1 MLGGWRAKVKKIRRC
16 LGFLERDESQ
26 ERSEAV
32 RSTVVQVDARGH
44 RALSLDAVIER
55 DTKDG
60 RHAVSSPSA
69 SFSVTLRVEISN
81 SRLVGAITT
90 VLTDAGGAITAL
102 DTVESRGDRLV
113 VDVTCNAINED
124 HAAKLRASVEAID
137 GATVRAMS
145 DRTLLLHLGGV
156 LATESKVPLKTRDD
170 LSMAYTPGVARVSLA
185 IARERGAARN
195 LTIKRNSVAV
205 VTDGSAVLGL
215 GNLGPEA
222 ALPVMEG
229 KAVLFKRFGGVDA
242 WPVCLAS
249 QNVDEI
255 VQAVR
260 MIAPVFGG
268 INLEDISAPRC
279 FEVERRLRELLDI
292 PVFHDDQHGTA
303 IVVLAALLNALRVV
317 GKSLSEAKVVV
328 LGVGAAGV
336 AIAKLLIDE
345 GVGNLIAVDRDGI
358 LDPSGTHLDESRL
371 WVAEHSNPTGEKGD
385 LRRALQGADVVIGV
399 SGPNLITE
407 NDLRM
412 MATDP
417 IVFALANPDPEI
429 DPSLARRIATV
440 VATGRSDE
448 PNQINNVL
456 VFPGFFRGLLDAGAT
471 KITAKMELAAARA
484 LAAIVTEDELSPA
497 YIVPTVF
504 NPAVAPTI
512 AQAVE
517 AAAKD

>member
-1 MLGGWRAKVKKIRRC
+1 MVGN
-16 LGFLERDESQ
+16 
-26 ERSEAV
+26 
-32 RSTVVQVDARGH
+32 
-44 RALSLDAVIER
+44 
-55 DTKDG
+55 
-60 RHAVSSPSA
+60 PSA
-69 SFSVTLRVEISN
+69 SFSVTLRVEISD

-90 VLTDAGGAITAL
+90 VLAEAGGAITAL
-102 DTVESRGDRLV
+102 DTVESRGERLV
-113 VDVTCNAINED
+113 VDITCNAVDEE
-124 HAAKLRASVEAID
+124 HASRLRSEVEAIE
-137 GATVRAMS
+137 GVTVRAMS

-185 IARERGAARN
+185 IARDHGAARN

-229 KAVLFKRFGGVDA
+229 KAVLFKRFGDVDA

-249 QNVDEI
+249 QDVDEI

-279 FEVERRLRELLDI
+279 FEVERRLREHLDI

-317 GKSLSEAKVVV
+317 EKRLDTAKVVV

-336 AIAKLLIDE
+336 AIAKLLINE
-345 GVGNLIAVDRDGI
+345 GVGNLIAVDRDGV
-358 LDPSGTHLDESRL
+358 LDPQSSSLDENRL
-371 WVAEHSNPTGEKGD
+371 WVAKHSNPDGVRGD
-385 LRRALQGADVVIGV
+385 LRTALQGADVVIGV
-399 SGPNLITE
+399 SGPNLLTE
-407 NDLRM
+407 GDLRH
-412 MATDP
+412 MAPDP
-417 IVFALANPDPEI
+417 IVFALANPDPEVE
-429 DPSLARRIATV
+429 PSVARRVAPV

-471 KITAKMELAAARA
+471 KITEAMELAAARA

-517 AAAKD
+517 AAAK